1 MKENKFLRKLTLLM
15 YLSLA
20 FSILIFIYLYLNML
34 KYEFDLNTLLK
45 LNPLFALLMLIAAL
59 NMIEAYII
67 YIIKKTEIHIIKAN
81 LLVMLISQCL
91 SLNLFMILYLLYL
104 NLSLKEY
111 KFDFKKVNLLNYFNL
126 IIAIICFIVTLRL
139 NF

>member
-1 MKENKFLRKLTLLM
+1 MKENKFLKKLTLLM

-20 FSILIFIYLYLNML
+20 FSLLIFIYLYLNML
-34 KYEFDLNTLLK
+34 KYEFDLSTLLRI
-45 LNPLFALLMLIAAL
+45 NPLFALLMLIAAL

-67 YIIKKTEIHIIKAN
+67 YIIKKTEIQIIKAN